1 MTQRLACLWNGA
13 GGICSRSDTEG
24 AVSLVEE
31 KEPAGYTLQL
41 QKLAGLTNKDPT
53 VEHRELYLTFCSNL

>member
-1 MTQRLACLWNGA
+1 MTRRLACLWNGA

-24 AVSLVEE
+24 TVSPAEE

-41 QKLAGLTNKDPT
+41 QNLAGLTNKDPT
-53 VEHRELYLTFCSNL
+53 VEHRELCSTFRSNL

>member
-13 GGICSRSDTEG
+13 GGICSRADTEG
-24 AVSLVEE
+24 AVSLVE
-31 KEPAGYTLQL
+31 KESAGYTLQL